1 MRILN
6 LYAGIGGNRKNWH
19 GHEITAVELNE
30 KIAEIYRKFFPEDTV
45 IVSDTHSFLEQ
56 NFKRFDFIWSSP
68 PCQSH
73 SKMVKATRHK
83 VQRYPDL
90 KLYEE
95 IIFLQHFFKG
105 YFVVENVKPYYN
117 FLVQPSKI
125 LSRHCFWSNFS
136 IHDFKLDQPKNFINK
151 GTVSESE
158 KLKKWLGLYYEGN
171 LYYDNNHC
179 PGQVLRNC
187 VHPLLGEHVFNC
199 IPGIR

>member
-45 IVSDTHSFLEQ
+45 IVSDAHSFLEQ

-136 IHDFKLDQPKNFINK
+136 IHDFELDQPKNFINK